1 MTAVA
6 ARDRPNGM
14 SRTLQ
19 GCGRQQALA
28 AACRFCET
36 GNGMEPARFHL
47 SICRVADVAALL
59 ADPRSVSPVRE
70 KESER
75 ERENDIQRHPM
86 KKDPTT
92 VLEHGLFW
100 QFWRSYFTELGTGMS
115 AEGTL

>member
-19 GCGRQQALA
+19 GCGNRP
-28 AACRFCET
+28 T
-36 GNGMEPARFHL
+36 GCGLSVLRNRERDGTGPFPFIHL

-70 KESER
+70 R
-75 ERENDIQRHPM
+75 ERENDIQRRPM
-86 KKDPTT
+86 KKYPTT

>member
-1 MTAVA
+1 
-6 ARDRPNGM
+6 
-14 SRTLQ
+14 
-19 GCGRQQALA
+19 
-28 AACRFCET
+28 
-36 GNGMEPARFHL
+36 MEPARFHL

-70 KESER
+70 KER
-75 ERENDIQRHPM
+75 ERENDIQRHKM

>member
-1 MTAVA
+1 
-6 ARDRPNGM
+6 
-14 SRTLQ
+14 
-19 GCGRQQALA
+19 
-28 AACRFCET
+28 
-36 GNGMEPARFHL
+36 MEPARFHL

-70 KESER
+70 EESER
-75 ERENDIQRHPM
+75 ERENDIQRHKM